1 MLLLL
6 LLLVPIMGIFIF
18 FLIFLYDYLGINAK
32 HSKFNAIVITI
43 ALIQIYALL
52 VYFGLNNSSLPL
64 LILYALFSY
73 CDINKYNILKVY
85 ITKNKVS
92 SYYKTLPLQS
102 SVTGKEALL
111 YKLLF
116 GGTYI
121 SMAFILN
128 TFGDIMVYSVTG
140 TAAQVNLNGDFQEMQ
155 HIVTELARLTSQLN
169 TFITQFHAF
178 VNQVGIN
185 VVTDTE
191 GALDVDVLLS
201 VPDSV
206 ARSYANRV
214 NIFDSLIHDR
224 IHAIEEFIARGSV
237 LERQILQSDN
247 NYVSQLSDFRSRLAQ
262 LISSYGHVSS

>member
-6 LLLVPIMGIFIF
+6 LLLVPIIGFFIF
-18 FLIFLYDYLGINAK
+18 FKIFLYDYFGINAK
-32 HSKFNAIVITI
+32 HSKFIALSLTI
-43 ALIQIYALL
+43 ATIHIYALL

-64 LILYALFSY
+64 LILYTLFSY

-85 ITKNKVS
+85 ITKNKVN
-92 SYYKTLPLQS
+92 SYYKNLPLQS
-102 SVTGKEALL
+102 SVTGKDALL

-121 SMAFILN
+121 GMAFILT
-128 TFGDIMVYSVTG
+128 TFSDIMVYSVTG
-140 TAAQVNLNGDFQEMQ
+140 GAAQLNLNGDLQEMQ
-155 HIVTELARLTSQLN
+155 QIVTELARLISQLN

-178 VNQVGIN
+178 VNEVGIN
-185 VVTDTE
+185 VVTDAE
-191 GALDVDVLLS
+191 GALGVDVLQS

-206 ARSYANRV
+206 ATGYSNRV

-224 IHAIEEFIARGSV
+224 VHAIEQLIDRGSV

-247 NYVSQLSDFRSRLAQ
+247 TYVSQLSDFRSRLLQ
-262 LISSYGHVSS
+262 LIRSYGHLTS